1 MHLKRSVYI
10 WNLVL
15 LLVCMFSTLSLAQ
28 NPSTPEERTRMT
40 TLAHKLESKP
50 LDDSLRA
57 EREWAIKW
65 LIQVPD
71 IHVKMC
77 TDVLGDFYKSKYKY
91 SSEITTQLMLSSAAY
106 VIEHPDQ
113 SNDDLAQYMGG
124 VEGVLKAY
132 NSILKEKPSA
142 KSKGLDD
149 LLQKQSQGTLKDA
162 VQDAAKKCK

>member
-1 MHLKRSVYI
+1 MHVRRSVYI
-10 WNLVL
+10 WSLIL
-15 LLVCMFSTLSLAQ
+15 LLVCMFSTSSLAQ

-40 TLAHKLESKP
+40 TLAHKLESNP
-50 LDDSLRA
+50 LDDSLRT

-91 SSEITTQLMLSSAAY
+91 SSEITTQLMLSSAAF

-113 SNDDLAQYMGG
+113 SNDNVAQYMGG

-132 NSILKEKPSA
+132 NSILQQKPNA
-142 KSKGLDD
+142 KSKALDA
-149 LLQKQSQGTLKDA
+149 LLRLQQEEKLKDQ
-162 VQDAAKKCK
+162 VQVAAQKCK